1 MDIEDPEPRNKKPQ
15 PKNLDDLSIEALK
28 DYIAELESE
37 IARTRAAIAQ
47 KEKARLGADQF
58 FKKK

>member
-1 MDIEDPEPRNKKPQ
+1 MDIEDPEPRKKKPQ

>member
-1 MDIEDPEPRNKKPQ
+1 MDIEDLEPRKKKPQ
-15 PKNLDDLSIEALK
+15 PKNLDDMSIEALK
-28 DYIAELESE
+28 EYIAELESE

>member
-1 MDIEDPEPRNKKPQ
+1 MDIEDLEPRKKKPQ
-15 PKNLDDLSIEALK
+15 PKNLDDMSIEALK
-28 DYIAELESE
+28 EYIAELESE
-37 IARTRAAIAQ
+37 IARARDTIAQ